1 MRIEE
6 EIINLCLSSL
16 ECGRLAGTQSLVY
29 FDKSLLGIY
38 GSILFESSL
47 DSLVIAEKVSALI
60 KVVM

>member
-29 FDKSLLGIY
+29 FDNSLLGIND
-38 GSILFESSL
+38 SILLESRL
-47 DSLVIAEKVSALI
+47 DSLVIAEKVKYLF
-60 KVVM
+60 V